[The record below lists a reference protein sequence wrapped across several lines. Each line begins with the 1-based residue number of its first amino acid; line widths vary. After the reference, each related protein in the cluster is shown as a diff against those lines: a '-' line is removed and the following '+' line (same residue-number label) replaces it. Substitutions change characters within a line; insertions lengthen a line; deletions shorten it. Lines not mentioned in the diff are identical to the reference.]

1 MTCPL
6 CLIKLSITID
16 RTQVILDRT
25 NKETHLID
33 ASVPNSRNLHR
44 TITKKPQKYME
55 LKEEIISIWQLKMAY
70 KVPLVL
76 STTGSIPNKLH
87 ERLKLFNLSPA
98 LYILMQKAVVH
109 NTYYIV
115 KVFGRTVSKKCLVIE
130 TSSLLSTS

>member
-87 ERLKLFNLSPA
+87 E
-98 LYILMQKAVVH
+98 
-109 NTYYIV
+109 
-115 KVFGRTVSKKCLVIE
+115 
-130 TSSLLSTS
+130 

>member
-1 MTCPL
+1 
-6 CLIKLSITID
+6 
-16 RTQVILDRT
+16 
-25 NKETHLID
+25 
-33 ASVPNSRNLHR
+33 
-44 TITKKPQKYME
+44 ME